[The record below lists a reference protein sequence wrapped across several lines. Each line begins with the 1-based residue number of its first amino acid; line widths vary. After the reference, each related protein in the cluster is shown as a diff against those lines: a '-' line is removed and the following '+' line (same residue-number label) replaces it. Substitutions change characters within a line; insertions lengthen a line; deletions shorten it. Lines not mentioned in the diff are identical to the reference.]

1 VLSLKEKIMEKEES
15 NIVAFTGYRGEMT
28 KNIIEMNADELQ
40 VWEKEINQK
49 IRKTLFAIN
58 MPLVHKKDGKIVA
71 ELADG
76 TIEIIR

>member
-1 VLSLKEKIMEKEES
+1 MEKKEA

-28 KNIIEMNADELQ
+28 KNVLEMNSLELDK
-40 VWEKEINQK
+40 WEKETNQK
-49 IRKTLFAIN
+49 VKNNLFAIN
-58 MPLVHKKDGKIVA
+58 MSFVHTLNGKIVA

>member
-1 VLSLKEKIMEKEES
+1 MEMQEQ
-15 NIVAFTGYRGEMT
+15 NIVSLTGYKGEMT
-28 KNIIEMNADELQ
+28 KPIIDMTFEERQ
-40 VWEKEINQK
+40 VWEQEINQK

-58 MPLVHKKDGKIVA
+58 MPFVHEIDGKVVA